1 MAAKQATVIKR
12 PPTRVFVSPKEPNT
26 RFLVARGDMSG
37 PNDLM
42 HDETYAQFTAGIC
55 STTDE
60 RVIDW
65 LEAHEALVSEE
76 DHEQFHLRRDEN
88 PDACGNRGI
97 CMDAENEK
105 VGFWADQA
113 GRKLN
118 LSNREAQLEGGYD
131 VEAAMRGEDPM
142 HAVAGGDSLLSRA
155 QGAMQAADR
164 ASGAIRTNHPE
175 RFHPAQEPTQEP
187 APAPE
192 GED

>member
-1 MAAKQATVIKR
+1 MATKQETIER
-12 PPTRVFVSPKEPNT
+12 PATRVFVSPKEPNT

-42 HDETYAQFTAGIC
+42 HDEAYAQFTAGIC

-60 RVIDW
+60 RVVEW
-65 LEAHEALVSEE
+65 LEAHAALVPEE

-88 PDACGNRGI
+88 PDTCGNRGV
-97 CMDAENEK
+97 CMDAGSDH
-105 VGFWADQA
+105 VGFWADQE

-118 LSNREAQLEGGYD
+118 LSNREAQLERGYD

-155 QGAMQAADR
+155 QGAMRASER
-164 ASGAIRTNHPE
+164 ASGNVTTNHPE
-175 RFHPAQEPTQEP
+175 RFHGQGQGGDSP
-187 APAPE
+187 APSSE
-192 GED
+192 EEE